1 MTCRPRG
8 ELWFAPRLRRAWG
21 ENLIIARFL
30 NRRSAAC
37 CALLCAF
44 GAQVARAARITIDPD
59 GYAVGADISH
69 AFPEVTFSAFG
80 SGELNGPDVS
90 TPQVFAR
97 HSTFASTGNRVFGNS
112 SYSHLWFSDSAEFRV
127 DFARRTNFVSL
138 DLIADDD
145 FDPSALFAYDSTGQL
160 LVEAAVSGMAG
171 VGIPETATISRSQA
185 DIAYVVATNPTGMAG
200 QQFLIDRLVY
210 ESRPLG
216 ALGASAPDR
225 DGLQPRLLDR
235 VSYSTN
241 GVAEPAS
248 IVTFT
253 LVSAIALIHELR
265 RRAVR

>member
-1 MTCRPRG
+1 MRG
-8 ELWFAPRLRRAWG
+8 ELT
-21 ENLIIARFL
+21 IARYL
-30 NRRSAAC
+30 DRRSAVC

-44 GAQVARAARITIDPD
+44 AAQVAGAARITIDPD
-59 GYAVGADISH
+59 SFAFGAEISH
-69 AFPEVTFSAFG
+69 AFPDVTLSAFG

-145 FDPSALFAYDSTGQL
+145 FDPSVVFAYDSSGQL
-160 LVEAAVSGMAG
+160 LVEAAVTGMAG
-171 VGIPETATISRSQA
+171 VGIPETATISRSHA
-185 DIAYVVATNPTGMAG
+185 DIAYVVATNPAGMAG

-210 ESRPLG
+210 ESRPFG
-216 ALGASAPDR
+216 VLGASAADR
-225 DGLQPRLLDR
+225 TGLWPHYLDR
-235 VSYSTN
+235 ASHSAH

-248 IVTFT
+248 I
-253 LVSAIALIHELR
+253 ALFSLFSIISFFHELR
-265 RRAVR
+265 RRTVR